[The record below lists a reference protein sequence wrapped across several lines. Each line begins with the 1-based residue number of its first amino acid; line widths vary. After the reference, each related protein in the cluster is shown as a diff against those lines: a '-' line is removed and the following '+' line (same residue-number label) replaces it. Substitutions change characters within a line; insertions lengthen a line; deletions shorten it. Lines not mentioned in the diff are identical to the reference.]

1 MNLRKPGAG
10 GLVYS
15 TEGGRMCP
23 QCRLPMAQC
32 SCAAQARAAPRGDGT
47 VRVSR
52 ESKGRGG
59 KTVTAIR
66 GLEAS
71 PAQLEELARELKK
84 ALGCGASVEGSEVL
98 VQGEQEKRVAAWLEG
113 RGAKRVILGT

>member
-1 MNLRKPGAG
+1 MSNPFSKLAALKDALPAGDPAPQRTQGAEPSLDRRFAG
-10 GLVYS
+10 KLGV
-15 TEGGRMCP
+15 
-23 QCRLPMAQC
+23 AK
-32 SCAAQARAAPRGDGT
+32 
-47 VRVSR
+47 SR
-52 ESKGRGG
+52 KGRGG